1 LCKRLIKQCF
11 FHSGAMVALSRCLGS
26 AAFVLL
32 GAEGAR
38 VSRKRGASTTATK
51 FIAGVPVLN
60 YDGAYNGESSLGEL
74 ESQKEQEWVVVVNPG
89 TSDKQIQAMCKT
101 NKNACN
107 LVGSPQKGGV
117 PFLEM
122 RGTEKDLEAV
132 IHDSHGAVRYVEPDQ
147 TVHMIPEIEADD
159 VEAAT
164 WGLNRIGA
172 DLRGSEGAGATVF
185 ILDTGVRV
193 SHRDF
198 GGRAVGALD
207 MTIGDPVE
215 CNGDMTCAGDAQGHG
230 THCAGTAAGE
240 TFGVAPQA
248 AIRSVKVLS
257 DQGSGSWSWSYY
269 ALNWLATHETRPAV
283 ASMSLGGS
291 GTQQAMKDAV
301 DAAVTSGVTV
311 VVAGGNSNS
320 DACNFSPAFVPSAI
334 TVGSTT
340 SRDKRSSFSNYGAC
354 TDIWAP
360 GSDVTSAS
368 HRSDTGSATMSGT
381 SMACPHVSGAAA
393 LVLEADPTK
402 NSAAVIQA
410 LVDNAVMNALT
421 DLRAGD
427 TNALLYVG
435 EGGPPPTPEP
445 VPTPAPPPSIC
456 PSATSTGPDYDGD
469 CKCNSGLYCYENGS
483 QGCTYSYTASRGY
496 TSTRWFLPSC
506 STCAC
511 QR

>member
-1 LCKRLIKQCF
+1 
-11 FHSGAMVALSRCLGS
+11 MVALSRCLGS
-26 AAFVLL
+26 VAFVLL

-38 VSRKRGASTTATK
+38 VSRKRGASTATK

-60 YDGAYNGESSLGEL
+60 YDGAYNGESSLSEL
-74 ESQKEQEWVVVVNPG
+74 ESQQEQEWVVVVNPG

-172 DLRGSEGAGATVF
+172 DQRGRAGAGATIF

-193 SHRDF
+193 SHQEF
-198 GGRAVGALD
+198 GGRAVPALD
-207 MTIGDPVE
+207 MTMGGEPLE

-230 THCAGTAAGE
+230 THCAGSAAGDS
-240 TFGVAPQA
+240 FGVAPQA
-248 AIRSVKVLS
+248 AVRSVKVLS
-257 DQGSGSWSWSYY
+257 DEGSGSWSWSYY
-269 ALNWLATHETRPAV
+269 ALNWLATHQTRPAV

-291 GTQQAMKDAV
+291 GIQQAMKDAV
-301 DAAVTSGVTV
+301 DAAVNSGVTV

-320 DACNFSPAFVPSAI
+320 DACTFSPAFVPSAI

-340 SRDKRSSFSNYGAC
+340 SRDARSSFSNYGAC
-354 TDIWAP
+354 TNLWAP
-360 GSDVTSAS
+360 GSSIVSAS
-368 HRSDTGSATMSGT
+368 HTSDSGSRSLSGT
-381 SMACPHVSGAAA
+381 SMACPHVAGGAA
-393 LVLEADPTK
+393 LVLEANPSMK
-402 NSAAVIQA
+402 ASAVLSKLQDDAVTGAIS
-410 LVDNAVMNALT
+410 
-421 DLRAGD
+421 DLKRGD
-427 TNALLYVG
+427 VNKLLYVAQ
-435 EGGPPPTPEP
+435 GGAPPTP
-445 VPTPAPPPSIC
+445 PTPAPP
-456 PSATSTGPDYDGD
+456 AGD
-469 CKCNSGLYCYENGS
+469 CPWHGCVWGCGADKCEFCE
-483 QGCTYSYTASRGY
+483 R
-496 TSTRWFLPSC
+496 
-506 STCAC
+506 C
-511 QR
+511 Q

>member
-1 LCKRLIKQCF
+1 VF

-74 ESQKEQEWVVVVNPG
+74 ESHKEQEWVVVVNPG

-147 TVHMIPEIEADD
+147 TVYMIPEMEADG

-172 DLRGSEGAGATVF
+172 DQRGRAGAGATVF

-193 SHRDF
+193 SHQEF
-198 GGRAVGALD
+198 GGRAVPALD
-207 MTIGDPVE
+207 MTIGEPVE

-230 THCAGTAAGE
+230 THCAGSAAGE

-248 AIRSVKVLS
+248 AVRSVKVLS

-269 ALNWLATHETRPAV
+269 ALNWLATHQTRPAV

-301 DAAVTSGVTV
+301 DAAVNSGVTV

-320 DACNFSPAFVPSAI
+320 DSCDFSPAFVPSAI

-340 SRDKRSSFSNYGAC
+340 SRDARSSFSNYGAC
-354 TDIWAP
+354 TNMWAP
-360 GSDVTSAS
+360 GSSIVSAS
-368 HRSDTGSATMSGT
+368 HRSDSGSTSLSGT
-381 SMACPHVSGAAA
+381 SMACPHVAGGAA
-393 LVLEADPTK
+393 LVLEANPNMK
-402 NSAAVIQA
+402 ASAVLSKLQDDAVTGAIS
-410 LVDNAVMNALT
+410 
-421 DLRAGD
+421 DLKRGD
-427 TNALLYVG
+427 VNKLLYVAQ
-435 EGGPPPTPEP
+435 GGAPPTP
-445 VPTPAPPPSIC
+445 PTPAPPAGEC
-456 PSATSTGPDYDGD
+456 PWHGCRWGCGADD
-469 CKCNSGLYCYENGS
+469 CEFCD
-483 QGCTYSYTASRGY
+483 R
-496 TSTRWFLPSC
+496 
-506 STCAC
+506 C
-511 QR
+511 Q